1 MASLRNIDLTDREL
15 LHVIYDIANGEPV
28 SSHDVGLALGIS
40 PNGSKNKTAATRV
53 AQRLSWM
60 KRYGFLERVS
70 PLELEGGKVGDPVLW
85 LVTEIGRQ
93 IMSGKLSR
101 TLEQSIDRARPG
113 DQVLLM
119 RKLTQR
125 AYVQAGPEIATAVR
139 REYLHNAAQRS
150 P

>member
-15 LHVIYDIANGEPV
+15 LHLIHDIDNGGPV
-28 SSHDVGLALGIS
+28 TSQDVGLALGIS
-40 PNGSKNKTAATRV
+40 PNGDGNKTAATRV

-70 PLELEGGKVGDPVLW
+70 PLELDGGKVGDPVRW
-85 LVTEIGRQ
+85 LVTDIGRQ
-93 IMSGKLSR
+93 IMGGKLSKG
-101 TLEQSIDRARPG
+101 LEQSIDRARPG

-125 AYVQAGPEIATAVR
+125 AYVQAGSEVATAVR

-150 P
+150 R